1 LLAARGQQGESIR
14 PIGLPIVEYLERRR
28 TDDVG
33 TFVFPGQGEDNAFG
47 SFPSHWKHIFENSP
61 LSDVTQHVLRHSFAS
76 IANDLGF
83 TKVTI
88 AALVGH
94 AKGSVTSKYIHTL
107 DTALIMAADTIL
119 SYIQELLDGIE
130 FKQTAYAL
138 DRDSRK
144 AALARFL
151 KRASGGD
158 REEAEEECRLAA

>member
-1 LLAARGQQGESIR
+1 MT
-14 PIGLPIVEYLERRR
+14 P
-28 TDDVG
+28 
-33 TFVFPGQGEDNAFG
+33 
-47 SFPSHWKHIFENSP
+47 
-61 LSDVTQHVLRHSFAS
+61 HVLRHSFAS

-83 TKVTI
+83 TEVTI

-107 DTALIMAADTIL
+107 DTALIMAADTI
-119 SYIQELLDGIE
+119 SGYIQGLLDGIE

-151 KRASGGD
+151 KRASGGEQ
-158 REEAEEECRLAA
+158 EEAEEQCGLAA